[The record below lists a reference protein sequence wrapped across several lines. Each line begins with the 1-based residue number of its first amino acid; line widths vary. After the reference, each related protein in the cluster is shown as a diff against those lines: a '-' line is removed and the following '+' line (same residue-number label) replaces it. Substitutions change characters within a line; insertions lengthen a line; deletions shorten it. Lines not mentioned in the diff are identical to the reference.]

1 MGYGIYKYPAK
12 NIDFQEI
19 RLRYRGDNPINWI
32 NEKKELRIKTRRNEL
47 IEGYRYFD
55 YKIFKA
61 AKYLPYF
68 ISEQMGLI
76 NQKYKLVEI
85 YINGESRGLFIEQE
99 KIDESFLRKNKLMPT
114 NIYKGENHATEFFIG
129 LNRNLFN
136 NPNMWS
142 KIAIFNQEND
152 NSTEDLARFLKLLRS
167 NKYYSDPTISNYID
181 VEYFSKFDAFLT
193 ITKNFHHDYFHN
205 MIDIRPL
212 EGKSYTINC

>member
-1 MGYGIYKYPAK
+1 MS
-12 NIDFQEI
+12 
-19 RLRYRGDNPINWI
+19 L
-32 NEKKELRIKTRRNEL
+32 
-47 IEGYRYFD
+47 
-55 YKIFKA
+55 
-61 AKYLPYF
+61 
-68 ISEQMGLI
+68 
-76 NQKYKLVEI
+76 
-85 YINGESRGLFIEQE
+85 
-99 KIDESFLRKNKLMPT
+99 LRKNKLMPT

-193 ITKNFHHDYFHN
+193 ITKIFI
-205 MIDIRPL
+205 MITFI
-212 EGKSYTINC
+212 T